1 MIPICYTTVRR
12 LWNHASGISNATKD
26 SVVIIEQ
33 AFLLCLFDFYHV
45 INGTLFTCGPQ
56 FLMWRIYAWIM
67 VLRVCSVEDAVP
79 IYSFLFLLWCLI
91 CYFVFRVTGLPKIS
105 LENPEIFDRTNI
117 RCSGAFPF
125 FLILSPHHISL
136 RGWVLWI
143 QHIRCPFEGV
153 SATVM

>member
-1 MIPICYTTVRR
+1 MIPICYTTARR

-67 VLRVCSVEDAVP
+67 VLRVYSVEDAVP
-79 IYSFLFLLWCLI
+79 IYSFLFLLWCMI
-91 CYFVFRVTGLPKIS
+91 CYFCLSGNRVAEIS
-105 LENPEIFDRTNI
+105 LENPEIFLKGQI
-117 RCSGAFPF
+117 FVALVLFLF
-125 FLILSPHHISL
+125 FILSPHLISF

>member
-1 MIPICYTTVRR
+1 MILICYTTARR
-12 LWNHASGISNATKD
+12 LWNHASGISNVTKD

-45 INGTLFTCGPQ
+45 INGTLFTRGPQ

-91 CYFVFRVTGLPKIS
+91 CYFVFPGTGLPKYLWKTLKYFWKDKYSLLWCFSFSLSFPPIS
-105 LENPEIFDRTNI
+105 
-117 RCSGAFPF
+117 FP
-125 FLILSPHHISL
+125 S
-136 RGWVLWI
+136 
-143 QHIRCPFEGV
+143 EGEFYGF
-153 SATVM
+153 SS